1 MVPQLDK
8 ATTTKN
14 ENENDKDMVQL
25 TSQRATRSFS
35 NFLIWTVE
43 NTSKRQCGRK
53 SIAALSSMTTKTH
66 TFEMHQCGQGLR
78 LEKQQLWKN
87 ITVFCTLQQ

>member
-1 MVPQLDK
+1 MKKMVPQLDK

-43 NTSKRQCGRK
+43 NASKR
-53 SIAALSSMTTKTH
+53 
-66 TFEMHQCGQGLR
+66 
-78 LEKQQLWKN
+78 
-87 ITVFCTLQQ
+87 

>member
-43 NTSKRQCGRK
+43 NASKP
-53 SIAALSSMTTKTH
+53 
-66 TFEMHQCGQGLR
+66 
-78 LEKQQLWKN
+78 
-87 ITVFCTLQQ
+87 